1 VFTNGSNNKSSS
13 NGKRTDA
20 EVLAESADFYSKFGI
35 PREQHQGLFVLIN
48 KARMLNG
55 WTTKTA
61 AELDATIQTWGEAFS
76 FYSIPVD
83 AYPELYRRACD
94 TRQKKM
100 QMGVEVPMMDA
111 TLLISHW
118 TGENGL
124 MKERRSTPKVGA
136 DHRLNEPR
144 IKVCPRCYDTG
155 RVILGEDRGGACLH
169 IMEDKNA

>member
-1 VFTNGSNNKSSS
+1 MLSGSQRNS
-13 NGKRTDA
+13 
-20 EVLAESADFYSKFGI
+20 LSKNSVS
-35 PREQHQGLFVLIN
+35 PEQNVALWKLIN

-55 WTTKTA
+55 WSTKTA
-61 AELDATIQTWGEAFS
+61 AELDDTIETWGEAFS

-124 MKERRSTPKVGA
+124 MKERRSTPKVAA

-155 RVILGEDRGGACLH
+155 RVIFGEDRGGACLH
-169 IMEDKNA
+169 LTEAN